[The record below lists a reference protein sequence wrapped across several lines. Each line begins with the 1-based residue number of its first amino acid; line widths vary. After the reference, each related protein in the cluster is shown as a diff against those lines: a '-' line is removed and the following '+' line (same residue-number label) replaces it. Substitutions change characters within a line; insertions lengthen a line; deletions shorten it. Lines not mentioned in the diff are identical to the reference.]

1 MKKSRIIII
10 GFLILLV
17 VVLIFAMPT
26 LGKLLKINAN
36 DVQKIEI
43 SQDIYYLDDDYEALW
58 TTVTDSNDISKLV
71 KALNRPFIRKGYEPT
86 AGGSRRKVVFHLTH
100 GVKVELYLLQDR
112 GVYLNGELY
121 GFLFSFGRHRKVV
134 YDDIDRILEQYEFS
148 KGIPDEPVPP
158 SDEVLAEYLIPQ
170 TSACRIDEEMY
181 ISQAYLIT
189 DAETDSYSSY
199 LYFLFD
205 NDEIRAVLN
214 LSLSPDSEGHYANGT
229 YLVNG
234 EEVLTACFK
243 RIIDEKLSF
252 GLISTGGAYPLLVL
266 CADDGC
272 ETIIDPVNERGNI
285 DIEDTDE
292 VFSLRCFER
301 KNLELR
307 KVGDIMKNVFDVLG

>member
-36 DVQKIEI
+36 DVQRIEI
-43 SQDIYYLDDDYEALW
+43 SQDIYYLDDDSEAMW
-58 TTVTDSNDISKLV
+58 TTVTDSKDISKLV
-71 KALNRPFIRKGYEPT
+71 KALNRPFTRKGYEPT
-86 AGGSRRKVVFHLTH
+86 EGGSRRKVVFHLTH

-112 GVYLNGELY
+112 GVSSNGELY
-121 GFLFSFGRHRKVV
+121 GFLFSFGGHRRVV

-158 SDEVLAEYLIPQ
+158 SDDVLAEYLSSMI
-170 TSACRIDEEMY
+170 SAGRIDEEMY
-181 ISQAYLIT
+181 ISQAYLLT
-189 DAETDSYSSY
+189 DSETDSYCNFW
-199 LYFLFD
+199 YFLFE

-214 LSLSPDSEGHYANGT
+214 LSLSPYPEGYYANGNH
-229 YLVNG
+229 LVEG
-234 EEVLTACFK
+234 EEIITACFK
-243 RIIDEKLSF
+243 RILDENLSF
-252 GLISTGGAYPLLVL
+252 GIVSTGGGYPLTVL
-266 CADDGC
+266 CADDGS
-272 ETIIDPVNERGNI
+272 ETILYPVNERGNI

-292 VFSLRCFER
+292 MFSLNCFER

-307 KVGDIMKNVFDVLG
+307 KVGDIMKNVLDAPG